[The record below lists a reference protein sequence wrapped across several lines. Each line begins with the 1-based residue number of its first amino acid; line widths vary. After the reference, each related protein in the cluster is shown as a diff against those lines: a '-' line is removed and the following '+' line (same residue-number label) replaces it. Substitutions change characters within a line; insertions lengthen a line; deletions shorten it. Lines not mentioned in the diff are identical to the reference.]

1 MSAGVCV
8 ILHSQFLNKVIVREH
23 VFRSLKC
30 HTGNFHSA
38 FLCDCGRRKKHFQ
51 IILYASMSGDADV
64 GLFLVTLFKSRMK
77 FDNGG
82 ICKGTALFK
91 DKIKESQILSTLF
104 DIDMLIN
111 RPQ

>member
-1 MSAGVCV
+1 MRNPALP
-8 ILHSQFLNKVIVREH
+8 ILNKVIVGEH

-30 HTGNFHSA
+30 HARDFHSA

-51 IILYASMSGDADV
+51 IILYASMPGDADV
-64 GLFLVTLFKSRMK
+64 GLFLITLFKSRMK

-82 ICKGTALFK
+82 IGKGTALFK
-91 DKIKESQILSTLF
+91 DKIKKSQILPALF
-104 DIDMLIN
+104 DMDMLIN